1 MRYQYWQDRDKQ
13 RKLPIVFKSDYRRA
27 HDVYYLH
34 WHKAVE
40 IVLVLDGQL
49 QIKNNERT
57 FEGKAGHLYI
67 LHSTH
72 LHSFQ
77 VGAGGARYHCLIL
90 PSDIFASKEFFRS
103 DMPYETDDATCRR
116 IYNEAWEIYHQKPSY
131 YEEQVMGLLLQ
142 LYGRLASLGG
152 EQKAG
157 DEHSINAVVRRAMTY
172 IEQHFSE
179 HLTIED
185 VAAAVNVSRHHLCHV
200 FKAFTGTTPAHYW
213 QAIRCDA
220 ARQMLRRGSSVA
232 EAAEACGF
240 SSYPYFAKVYKGRFG
255 INPGEDKLR

>member
-13 RKLPIVFKSDYRRA
+13 KKLPIVFKSDYRRA

-90 PSDIFASKEFFRS
+90 PSDIFPSKEFFRA
-103 DMPYETDDATCRR
+103 DLPYETDDARFVVHGVL
-116 IYNEAWEIYHQKPSY
+116 EAYV
-131 YEEQVMGLLLQ
+131 EENT
-142 LYGRLASLGG
+142 A
-152 EQKAG
+152 
-157 DEHSINAVVRRAMTY
+157 D
-172 IEQHFSE
+172 
-179 HLTIED
+179 
-185 VAAAVNVSRHHLCHV
+185 
-200 FKAFTGTTPAHYW
+200 
-213 QAIRCDA
+213 
-220 ARQMLRRGSSVA
+220 
-232 EAAEACGF
+232 
-240 SSYPYFAKVYKGRFG
+240 
-255 INPGEDKLR
+255 